1 MKKIVFLSITILLFI
16 CSCKK
21 ETVQKPI
28 EKSEEKPVLKKDTI
42 VPDEIKTS
50 LLDND
55 VDVKE
60 VLSQIDDF
68 TSSFMPKTETQ
79 IYPTDKKNKFFVH
92 YMLIKYSPETENELA
107 GRLVVYDTVNPQYYG
122 TGIEDF
128 MDIYLSNKSL
138 SIYSNSVKVGMK
150 YKDVIEKF
158 GDDYIRIE
166 STLIFKS
173 GNRRAFFKIK
183 DSIVTKIRIGNY
195 QNDLDTD
202 KILNSHL
209 WK

>member
-1 MKKIVFLSITILLFI
+1 MKKIAFLSITVLLCL

-21 ETVQKPI
+21 ETAQKPV

-42 VPDEIKTS
+42 VPDEIKPS

-68 TSSFMPKTETQ
+68 TSGFMPKTQIQ
-79 IYPTDKKNKFFVH
+79 IYPANKKNKYFVH
-92 YMLIKYSPETENELA
+92 YTLIKYTPETDDERA
-107 GRLVVYDTVNPQYYG
+107 GKLVVYDTVNPQYYG
-122 TGIEDF
+122 AGIEDF

-138 SIYSNSVKVGMK
+138 SIYNGSVKVGMT
-150 YKDVIEKF
+150 YKDVLEKF
-158 GDDYIRIE
+158 GDDFIRID

-183 DSIVTKIRIGNY
+183 DSTVTKIRIGNY
-195 QNDLDTD
+195 RNNLDATE
-202 KILNSHL
+202 ILNSHL
-209 WK
+209 W